1 MIDKTLKNL
10 PVGIQT
16 FEKIVEQDRLYVDK
30 TEYILKMLK
39 LSNYIFLS
47 RPRRFG
53 KSLLVSTLQAYFEG
67 RKDLFK
73 GLYIYNAEKD
83 WEQYPVLKFSMA
95 SAKHI
100 DAAQLR
106 RFLGNMLEREELKW
120 GITSPK
126 QDANDRLHDLILEA
140 NRQTGKQVVV
150 LIDEYDAPLL
160 DVSHQDSLLHE
171 MRQIMRNFY
180 SPLKDCDSYLRFV
193 FITGI
198 TKFSQLSIFSELN
211 NLKNISMNPRFAA
224 ICGITEEEM
233 LTQMSDYIDEFAN
246 NKGKSR
252 EEVIM
257 SLKRQYDGYH
267 FTWPSPDIYNPF
279 SLLNSVQD
287 CMFKSYWF
295 ESGTPTFLI
304 EKLKEF
310 HVLPSMLK
318 SNSVIVSDFDA
329 PTENMS
335 SIMPLLYQ
343 SGYFTIKDYDEMG
356 DIYTLDL
363 PNNEIRI
370 GLMHSLLPNYI
381 QRDSY
386 KGSTTVAE
394 MYRALYNEDLDGMLR
409 LLQTY
414 LLTIPQCDNTNYEG
428 HYQQLLYVIFSLL
441 GRYVDVEVRTS
452 NGRVDMVM
460 NSGKALYLFELKLNQ
475 SAEAA
480 MNQINLKDYPSRFAL
495 SGLPIIK
502 VGINFDM
509 EKHSLRDWVIVTT

>member
-211 NLKNISMNPRFAA
+211 NLKNISMNPEFAA
-224 ICGITEEEM
+224 VCGITEEEM
-233 LTQMSDYIDEFAN
+233 LTQMSDYIDKFAQDN
-246 NKGKSR
+246 EQTRN
-252 EEVIM
+252 EAIAD
-257 SLKRQYDGYH
+257 LKRQYDGYH
-267 FTWPSPDIYNPF
+267 FAWPSSDIYNPF
-279 SLLNSVQD
+279 SLLNSLQD
-287 CMFKSYWF
+287 RMLRSYWF

-304 EKLKEF
+304 EKLKEYN
-310 HVLPSMLK
+310 VVPSMLK
-318 SNSVIVSDFDA
+318 STEVMASDFDA

-343 SGYFTIKDYDEMG
+343 SGYYTIKNFNRRVGTYL
-356 DIYTLDL
+356 LDL

-370 GLMHSLLPNYI
+370 GLMESLLPNYI
-381 QRDSY
+381 QRDTY
-386 KGSTTVAE
+386 KGNTTVAE
-394 MYRALYNEDLDGMLR
+394 MYLALYNDDLEGMLR

-460 NSGKALYLFELKLNQ
+460 NSGKSLYLFELKLNK

-480 MNQINLKDYPSRFAL
+480 MQQINLKDYPSRFAL

-509 EKHSLRDWVIVTT
+509 ERHTIEGWEIDC